1 MIFQRQDGEIV
12 LVASMS
18 NMINAQMYSG
28 ML

>member
-18 NMINAQMYSG
+18 NMINAQMYLG